1 MHAFIALDTGNI
13 SSVMDSTKGLTL
25 FTLKR
30 NTLFFT
36 PELRLYT
43 KMLLWKHT
51 SSNEESMNLLTKIQ
65 NSLNETHSKVNVLE
79 IHTEWSSYLQV

>member
-30 NTLFFT
+30 NTLLST
-36 PELRLYT
+36 PEVRLYT
-43 KMLLWKHT
+43 KMLL
-51 SSNEESMNLLTKIQ
+51 
-65 NSLNETHSKVNVLE
+65 
-79 IHTEWSSYLQV
+79 